1 MALLVKRL
9 PQGILNPEMKILS
22 FLTLTPLTVLN
33 VFGSLSTGIDSEGH
47 AANFVETEQ
56 IVMYEGAMASFV
68 QASVLVIL
76 FDLYIF
82 APGSFYMCAA
92 FCSKV

>member
-1 MALLVKRL
+1 MDLLVKSK
-9 PQGILNPEMKILS
+9 GILNPEKKILS
-22 FLTLTPLTVLN
+22 FLTLTPLIVINVLGY
-33 VFGSLSTGIDSEGH
+33 FSTGIDSEGH

-76 FDLYIF
+76 FDLYLF
-82 APGSFYMCAA
+82 APGSLYMCAA